1 MPTLATV
8 AGMAILIYYAD
19 HQPAHFHIRAP
30 NFRAKMAIAD
40 LSIIAVNGRMR
51 PAEINTVRAWARAHQ
66 AELLA
71 NWHLAQRLEPLRKIG
86 D

>member
-19 HQPAHFHIRAP
+19 HEPAHFHIRAP

-40 LSIIAVNGRMR
+40 FSVVAVNGRMR
-51 PAEINTVRAWARAHQ
+51 PAEITAIRSWARIHQ

-71 NWHLAQRLEPLRKIG
+71 NWHRAQRLEPLRKIE